1 MDQQIAQTEQLKK
14 EIERMTEDDKEIL
27 RQINEDAA
35 DEEED
40 IWKKN
45 N

>member
-40 IWKKN
+40 IG
-45 N
+45 